1 MKVYGISSQI
11 IRPCYHTGASYDKCS
26 QSYPLIPPLCSDS
39 KTIYPKIQKDSKIAC
54 AYMNAQAINFG
65 YKSILKTYWLKGKM
79 PTVLYDM
86 GGNLLTEKNI
96 TLGHMLPHSKG
107 GKSCLANYMLETLGY
122 NMSKSNQPFSKF
134 FNQEAFDKYC
144 AQFETV
150 ELPDF
155 SGKGYIEQ
163 ITRTAERLVR
173 QGK

>member
-1 MKVYGISSQI
+1 MKVYGISSST
-11 IRPCYHTGASYDKCS
+11 IRPYSYSSDFCSKSS
-26 QSYPLIPPLCSDS
+26 QSSHFIPPLCSDS
-39 KTIYPKIQKDSKIAC
+39 KIVYPKVQKDSKIAC

-86 GGNLLTEKNI
+86 GGNLLTKKNV

-122 NMSKSNQPFSKF
+122 NMNKSNQPFSKF

-144 AQFETV
+144 AQFETI